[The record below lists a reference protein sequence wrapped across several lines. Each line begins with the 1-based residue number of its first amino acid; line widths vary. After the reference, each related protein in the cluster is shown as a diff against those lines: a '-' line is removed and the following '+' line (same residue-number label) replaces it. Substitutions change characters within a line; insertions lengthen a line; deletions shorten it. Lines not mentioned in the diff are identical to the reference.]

1 MNLHLSRNKLWN
13 LKMKKLDK
21 VVDKRIRHLDS
32 IKAFQKAQFSMS
44 YALVDIDND
53 INRNEASEW
62 LAILESHQN
71 FIKKSIQAID
81 KKGF

>member
-1 MNLHLSRNKLWN
+1 
-13 LKMKKLDK
+13 MKKLDR
-21 VVDKRIRHLDS
+21 VIDKRIRHLDS